1 MFRIHDIPIEKGV
14 LDVLL
19 NHAASVIAPFTNL
32 TEEEILSL
40 LEVPPKAEMGDAAFP
55 CFSLAKSLKK
65 APVMIADEIA
75 AGLQASGVDAS
86 AAGAYVNIRF
96 DRYEYAPQLLDEL
109 SRETFGKLELGQGAR
124 VVIDMSSPNIAKP
137 FGIGHLRSTVIG
149 AALYRL
155 YNEAGYTSVSV
166 NHLGD
171 WGTQF
176 GKQIAAYKRWGNEVE
191 LLADPI
197 RNSLELY
204 VRFHEEAEKDP
215 SLEIEARDW
224 FRKLEQGDEEA
235 QRLWAFF
242 VKVSMQEFD
251 RMYARLNVEFD
262 HILGE
267 SFYNDKMGAV
277 VEELQAKGLLEES
290 DGALVVR
297 LDEENM
303 PPCLIIKKD
312 GTTIYPTRD
321 LATAIYR
328 HDVMQADRLIYVVGG
343 EQKLHFS
350 QVFSVLSKMGY
361 AWAAACEH
369 IPFGLM
375 RFEGRKMSTRRGKV
389 VFLQEV
395 LDEAAARA
403 LNIIKE
409 KNPNLEQ
416 PEQVAEAV
424 GVGAIIF
431 GDLRNN
437 RMNDIDFSL
446 EDAVSFEGETG
457 PYVQYTHARIQSV
470 LARVADTSLEE
481 RDTSVDVMG
490 NTVAGGEGD
499 DGVPWNEKGTEETA
513 AIHVGDT
520 SWALLKLLCDYPTYL
535 EKAVL
540 RNEPSVIAKYTIDV
554 AQAFNRFYHAERI
567 ADAPSDIK
575 AFRVRLAQHTAT
587 RLAYNLS
594 LLGVQAPERM

>member
-1 MFRIHDIPIEKGV
+1 M
-14 LDVLL
+14 LL
-19 NHAASVIAPFTNL
+19 KQAATQIAPL
-32 TEEEILSL
+32 TGLTPEEILRL
-40 LEVPPKAEMGDAAFP
+40 LEVPPQEQMGDVAFP
-55 CFSLAKSLKK
+55 CFTLAKSLRK
-65 APVMIADEIA
+65 APVVIAGEIA
-75 AGLQASGVDAS
+75 VALQTEGMDAT
-86 AAGAYVNIRF
+86 AAGPYVNIRF
-96 DRYEYAPQLLDEL
+96 DRNVLAPQLLEEVG
-109 SRETFGKLELGQGAR
+109 SETFGKLQLGQGAR

-155 YNEAGYTSVSV
+155 YNEAGYTSISV

-176 GKQIAAYKRWGNEVE
+176 GKQITAYKRWGNEDT
-191 LLADPI
+191 LQADPI

-204 VRFHEEAEKDP
+204 VRFHDEAENDP
-215 SLEIEARDW
+215 SLETEAREW

-235 QRLWAFF
+235 QRLWTFF
-242 VKVSMQEFD
+242 VKVSMQEFN
-251 RMYARLNVEFD
+251 RMYERLNVDFD
-262 HILGE
+262 HTLGE

-277 VEELQAKGLLEES
+277 VEELQVKGLLEES

-297 LDEENM
+297 LDDENM

-328 HDVMQADRLIYVVGG
+328 HDVMQADKLLYVVGG
-343 EQKLHFS
+343 EQKLHFN
-350 QVFSVLSKMGY
+350 QVFTVLSKMGY
-361 AWAAACEH
+361 DWADDCEH

-395 LDEAAARA
+395 LDEAVARA
-403 LNIIKE
+403 LQIIQE

-416 PEQVAEAV
+416 AEQVAEAV

-457 PYVQYTHARIQSV
+457 PYVQYTYARIQSV
-470 LARVADTSLEE
+470 LAKAANVSRDEQEMDLDTNVSIAE
-481 RDTSVDVMG
+481 S
-490 NTVAGGEGD
+490 
-499 DGVPWNEKGTEETA
+499 TEASSEVGKTNLVKDRMNNNPVS
-513 AIHVGDT
+513 IVGDT
-520 SWALLKLLCDYPTYL
+520 SWALLKLLSDYPSYL

-567 ADAPSDIK
+567 ADAPTGVK
-575 AFRVRLAQHTAT
+575 AFRVKLAQYTAK

-594 LLGVQAPERM
+594 LLGVRAPERM

>member
-1 MFRIHDIPIEKGV
+1 MLMKQAAARLAPLTGLAQE
-14 LDVLL
+14 DVLKL
-19 NHAASVIAPFTNL
+19 M
-32 TEEEILSL
+32 
-40 LEVPPKAEMGDAAFP
+40 EVPPQEVMGDVAFP
-55 CFSLAKSLKK
+55 CFILAKTLKK
-65 APVMIADEIA
+65 APAAIASDVTAALQAEGLDAEA
-75 AGLQASGVDAS
+75 AGP
-86 AAGAYVNIRF
+86 YVNIRF
-96 DRYEYAPQLLDEL
+96 DRDVYAAQMLEEL
-109 SRETFGKLELGQGAR
+109 GSETFGKLQLGQGKR

-176 GKQIAAYKRWGNEVE
+176 GKQIAAYKRWGSEE
-191 LLADPI
+191 ALQADPI

-204 VRFHEEAEKDP
+204 VRFHDEAEQDP
-215 SLEIEARDW
+215 TLEIEARDW

-235 QRLWAFF
+235 QRLWSFF
-242 VKVSMQEFD
+242 VKVSMQEFN
-251 RMYARLNVEFD
+251 RMYERLNVTFD
-262 HILGE
+262 HTLGE

-328 HDVMQADRLIYVVGG
+328 HDVMQADRLVYVVGG
-343 EQKLHFS
+343 EQKLHFN
-350 QVFSVLSKMGY
+350 QVFTVLSKMGHE
-361 AWAAACEH
+361 WAAKCEH

-389 VFLQEV
+389 IFLQEV

-403 LNIIKE
+403 LQIIQE
-409 KNPNLEQ
+409 KNPNLEH

-424 GVGAIIF
+424 GVGAIVF

-437 RMNDIDFSL
+437 RLNDVDFSL

-470 LARVADTSLEE
+470 LAKA
-481 RDTSVDVMG
+481 
-490 NTVAGGEGD
+490 
-499 DGVPWNEKGTEETA
+499 EETGTQDSSGTHEGA
-513 AIHVGDT
+513 ENSSGAIAGDT
-520 SWALLKLLCDYPTYL
+520 SWSLLKLLCDYPAYL

-540 RNEPSVIAKYTIDV
+540 RSEPSVIAKYTIDV

-567 ADAPSDIK
+567 ADAAPHVKS
-575 AFRVRLAQHTAT
+575 FRVKLAKYTAE

>member
-1 MFRIHDIPIEKGV
+1 MLMKQ
-14 LDVLL
+14 
-19 NHAASVIAPFTNL
+19 AAVQIAPLTGL
-32 TEEEILSL
+32 TEEEVLRL
-40 LEVPPKAEMGDAAFP
+40 LEIPPQEEMGDAAFP
-55 CFSLAKSLKK
+55 CFTLAKTLRK
-65 APVMIADEIA
+65 APVAIASEIA
-75 AGLQASGVDAS
+75 AALQDDGMLAA
-86 AAGAYVNIRF
+86 AAGPYVNIHF
-96 DRYEYAPQLLDEL
+96 DREALALPLLEEIG
-109 SRETFGKLELGQGAR
+109 SKTFGKLQLGQGSR

-155 YNEAGYTSVSV
+155 YNEAGYTSISV

-176 GKQIAAYKRWGNEVE
+176 GKQIAAYKRWGNEE
-191 LLADPI
+191 TLQADPI

-204 VRFHEEAEKDP
+204 VRFHDEAEQDP

-242 VKVSMQEFD
+242 VNVSMQEFN
-251 RMYARLNVEFD
+251 RMYERLNVDFD
-262 HILGE
+262 HTLGE

-277 VEELQAKGLLEES
+277 ARELQDKRLLEES
-290 DGALVVR
+290 EGALVVR

-321 LATAIYR
+321 LATALYR
-328 HDVMQADRLIYVVGG
+328 HDVMRAERLLYVVGG
-343 EQKLHFS
+343 EQKLHFH
-350 QVFSVLSKMGY
+350 QVFTVLSKMGY
-361 AWAAACEH
+361 DWAANCEH

-395 LDEAAARA
+395 LDEAVARA
-403 LNIIKE
+403 LQIIQE

-416 PEQVAEAV
+416 AEQVAEAV
-424 GVGAIIF
+424 GVGAIVF

-470 LARVADTSLEE
+470 LLKAANVSSEE
-481 RDTSVDVMG
+481 QERMNNHPGAVVG
-490 NTVAGGEGD
+490 N
-499 DGVPWNEKGTEETA
+499 
-513 AIHVGDT
+513 T
-520 SWALLKLLCDYPTYL
+520 SWALLKLLSDYPSYL

-567 ADAPSDIK
+567 ADAPADIR
-575 AFRVRLAQHTAT
+575 AFRVKLAKHTAE

>member
-1 MFRIHDIPIEKGV
+1 MKQAAARIAPLTGLAQE
-14 LDVLL
+14 DVLKL
-19 NHAASVIAPFTNL
+19 M
-32 TEEEILSL
+32 
-40 LEVPPKAEMGDAAFP
+40 EVPPQEAMGDVAFP
-55 CFSLAKSLKK
+55 CFILAKTLKK
-65 APVMIADEIA
+65 APAVIASDIA
-75 AGLQASGVDAS
+75 AALQAEGLDTE
-86 AAGAYVNIRF
+86 AAGPYVNIRF
-96 DRYEYAPQLLDEL
+96 DRDVHAAQMLEEL
-109 SRETFGKLELGQGAR
+109 GSETFGKLQLGQGKR

-176 GKQIAAYKRWGNEVE
+176 GKQIAAYKRWGSEE
-191 LLADPI
+191 ALQADPI

-204 VRFHEEAEKDP
+204 VRFHDEAEQDP
-215 SLEIEARDW
+215 TLEIEARDW

-235 QRLWAFF
+235 QRLWSFF
-242 VKVSMQEFD
+242 VKVSMQEFN
-251 RMYARLNVEFD
+251 RMYERLNVTFD
-262 HILGE
+262 HTLGE

-328 HDVMQADRLIYVVGG
+328 HDVMQADRLVYVVGG
-343 EQKLHFS
+343 EQKLHFN
-350 QVFSVLSKMGY
+350 QVFTVLSKMGHE
-361 AWAAACEH
+361 WAAKCEH

-389 VFLQEV
+389 IFLQEV

-403 LNIIKE
+403 LQIIQE
-409 KNPNLEQ
+409 KNPNLEN

-424 GVGAIIF
+424 GVGAIVF

-437 RMNDIDFSL
+437 RLNDVDFSL

-470 LARVADTSLEE
+470 LAKAAETG
-481 RDTSVDVMG
+481 TQ
-490 NTVAGGEGD
+490 EGAENSS
-499 DGVPWNEKGTEETA
+499 G
-513 AIHVGDT
+513 AIAGDT
-520 SWALLKLLCDYPTYL
+520 SWSLLKLLCDYPAYL

-540 RNEPSVIAKYTIDV
+540 RSEPSVIAKYTIDV

-567 ADAPSDIK
+567 ADAAPHVKS
-575 AFRVRLAQHTAT
+575 FRVKLAKYTAE

>member
-1 MFRIHDIPIEKGV
+1 MLMKQ
-14 LDVLL
+14 
-19 NHAASVIAPFTNL
+19 AATQIAPL
-32 TEEEILSL
+32 TGLTPEEVLRL
-40 LEVPPKAEMGDAAFP
+40 LEVPPQEEMGDAAFP
-55 CFSLAKSLKK
+55 CFTLAKSLRK
-65 APVMIADEIA
+65 APVVIAGEIA
-75 AGLQASGVDAS
+75 VALQTEGMDAT
-86 AAGAYVNIRF
+86 AAGPYVNIRF
-96 DRYEYAPQLLDEL
+96 DRNVLAPQLLEEVG
-109 SRETFGKLELGQGAR
+109 SETFGKLQLGQGAR

-155 YNEAGYTSVSV
+155 YNEAGYTSISV

-176 GKQIAAYKRWGNEVE
+176 GKQITAYKRWGNEE
-191 LLADPI
+191 MLQADPI

-204 VRFHEEAEKDP
+204 VRFHDEAEKDP
-215 SLEIEARDW
+215 SLETEAREW

-235 QRLWAFF
+235 QRLWTFF
-242 VKVSMQEFD
+242 VNVSMQEFN
-251 RMYARLNVEFD
+251 RMYERLNVDFD
-262 HILGE
+262 HTLGE

-277 VEELQAKGLLEES
+277 VEELRGKGLLEES

-328 HDVMQADRLIYVVGG
+328 HDVMQADKLLYVVGG
-343 EQKLHFS
+343 EQSLHFR
-350 QVFSVLSKMGY
+350 QVFTVLSKMEY
-361 AWAAACEH
+361 DWADHCEH

-395 LDEAAARA
+395 LDEAVARA
-403 LNIIKE
+403 LQIIQE

-416 PEQVAEAV
+416 AEQVAEAV

-437 RMNDIDFSL
+437 RMNNIDFSL

-470 LARVADTSLEE
+470 LAKAANVSRDEQEMNSDTDQMNNPPVA
-481 RDTSVDVMG
+481 
-490 NTVAGGEGD
+490 
-499 DGVPWNEKGTEETA
+499 
-513 AIHVGDT
+513 IVGDT
-520 SWALLKLLCDYPTYL
+520 SWALLKLLIDYPAYL

-567 ADAPSDIK
+567 ADAPSGVK
-575 AFRVRLAQHTAT
+575 AFRVKLAEHTAK

-594 LLGVQAPERM
+594 LLGVRAPEQM

>member
-1 MFRIHDIPIEKGV
+1 MKQAAARLAPLTGLAQE
-14 LDVLL
+14 DVLKL
-19 NHAASVIAPFTNL
+19 M
-32 TEEEILSL
+32 
-40 LEVPPKAEMGDAAFP
+40 EVPPQEVMGDVAFP
-55 CFSLAKSLKK
+55 CFILAKTLKK
-65 APVMIADEIA
+65 APAAIASDVTAALQAEGLDAEA
-75 AGLQASGVDAS
+75 AGP
-86 AAGAYVNIRF
+86 YVNIRF
-96 DRYEYAPQLLDEL
+96 DRDVYAAQMLEEL
-109 SRETFGKLELGQGAR
+109 GSETLGKLQLGQGKR

-176 GKQIAAYKRWGNEVE
+176 GKQIAAYKRWGSEE
-191 LLADPI
+191 ALQADPI

-204 VRFHEEAEKDP
+204 VRFHDEAEQDP
-215 SLEIEARDW
+215 TLEIEARDW

-235 QRLWAFF
+235 QRLWSFF
-242 VKVSMQEFD
+242 VKVSMQEFN
-251 RMYARLNVEFD
+251 RMYERLNVTFD
-262 HILGE
+262 HTLGE

-328 HDVMQADRLIYVVGG
+328 HDVMQADRLVYVVGG
-343 EQKLHFS
+343 EQKLHFN
-350 QVFSVLSKMGY
+350 QVFTVLSKMGHE
-361 AWAAACEH
+361 WAAKCEH

-389 VFLQEV
+389 IFLQEV

-403 LNIIKE
+403 LQIIQE
-409 KNPNLEQ
+409 KNPNLEH
-416 PEQVAEAV
+416 PEKVAEAV
-424 GVGAIIF
+424 GVGAIVF

-437 RMNDIDFSL
+437 RLNDVDFSL

-470 LARVADTSLEE
+470 LAKAAETGSQDSSGTQ
-481 RDTSVDVMG
+481 
-490 NTVAGGEGD
+490 EGVESSS
-499 DGVPWNEKGTEETA
+499 G
-513 AIHVGDT
+513 AIAGDT
-520 SWALLKLLCDYPTYL
+520 SWSLLKLLCDYPDYL

-540 RNEPSVIAKYTIDV
+540 RSEPSVIAKYTIDV

-567 ADAPSDIK
+567 ADAAPHVKS
-575 AFRVRLAQHTAT
+575 FRVKLAKYTAQ

>member
-75 AGLQASGVDAS
+75 AGLQASGVDAT

-176 GKQIAAYKRWGNEVE
+176 GKQIAAYKRWGNEEE

-235 QRLWAFF
+235 QRLWTFF

-328 HDVMQADRLIYVVGG
+328 HDMMQADRLIYVVGG

>member
-1 MFRIHDIPIEKGV
+1 M
-14 LDVLL
+14 LL

>member
-1 MFRIHDIPIEKGV
+1 MLMKQAAADITPLTG
-14 LDVLL
+14 L
-19 NHAASVIAPFTNL
+19 N
-32 TEEEILSL
+32 EEEVLRL
-40 LEVPPKAEMGDAAFP
+40 LEVPPQAEMGDAAFP
-55 CFSLAKSLKK
+55 CFVLAKSLKK
-65 APVMIADEIA
+65 APAVIATELA
-75 AGLQASGVDAS
+75 TGLQASGIEATP
-86 AAGAYVNIRF
+86 AGPYVNIRF
-96 DRYEYAPQLLDEL
+96 NREKLAPNLLKEL
-109 SRETFGKLELGQGAR
+109 GNAAFGKLQLGQGSR

-176 GKQIAAYKRWGNEVE
+176 GKQIAAYKRWGNDEA
-191 LLADPI
+191 LQADPI
-197 RNSLELY
+197 RTSLELY
-204 VRFHEEAEKDP
+204 VRFHDEAENDP
-215 SLEIEARDW
+215 SLEIEAREW
-224 FRKLEQGDEEA
+224 FRKLEQGDDEA

-242 VKVSMQEFD
+242 VEVSMKEFN
-251 RMYARLNVEFD
+251 RMYERLNVQFD
-262 HILGE
+262 HTLGE

-277 VEELQAKGLLEES
+277 VEELKAKGLLEES

-297 LDEENM
+297 LEDENM

-321 LATAIYR
+321 LATAVYR
-328 HDVMQADRLIYVVGG
+328 HEVMKADRLLYVVGG
-343 EQKLHFS
+343 EQRLHFR
-350 QVFSVLSKMGY
+350 QVFAVLSRMGHEWS
-361 AWAAACEH
+361 AKCEH

-395 LDEAAARA
+395 LDEAVARA
-403 LNIIKE
+403 LQIIQE
-409 KNPNLEQ
+409 KNPNLENPQ
-416 PEQVAEAV
+416 KVAEAV
-424 GVGAIIF
+424 GVGAIVF
-431 GDLRNN
+431 GDLRNS
-437 RMNDIDFSL
+437 RLNDVDFSL

-470 LARVADTSLEE
+470 LAKAEEAIRVENENPLPNPGLADGEI
-481 RDTSVDVMG
+481 DTVTTPSC
-490 NTVAGGEGD
+490 
-499 DGVPWNEKGTEETA
+499 
-513 AIHVGDT
+513 VGDT
-520 SWALLKLLCDYPTYL
+520 SWALLKLLGEYPEYL
-535 EKAVL
+535 EKAIH

-567 ADAPSDIK
+567 ADASSDVRS
-575 AFRVRLAQHTAT
+575 FRVALAKRTAE
-587 RLAYNLS
+587 RLAYSLH

>member
-1 MFRIHDIPIEKGV
+1 MLMKQAAIH
-14 LDVLL
+14 
-19 NHAASVIAPFTNL
+19 IAPL
-32 TEEEILSL
+32 AGLEEAEVLRL
-40 LEVPPKAEMGDAAFP
+40 LEVPPQAELGDAAFP
-55 CFSLAKSLKK
+55 CFILAKSLKK
-65 APVMIADEIA
+65 APAVIAVDIASGLQA
-75 AGLQASGVDAS
+75 AGLEASP
-86 AAGAYVNIRF
+86 AGPYVNIRF
-96 DRYEYAPQLLDEL
+96 NREELAPNLLEEL
-109 SRETFGKLELGQGAR
+109 GRTAFGKLQLGAGAR

-176 GKQIAAYKRWGNEVE
+176 GKQIAAYKRWGNEE
-191 LLADPI
+191 ALQAEPI
-197 RNSLELY
+197 RTSLELY
-204 VRFHEEAEKDP
+204 VRFHDEAENDP
-215 SLEIEARDW
+215 SLEMEARDW

-242 VKVSMQEFD
+242 VEVSMKEFD
-251 RMYARLNVEFD
+251 RMYERLNVQFD
-262 HILGE
+262 HTLGE

-277 VEELQAKGLLEES
+277 VEELKSRGLLEES

-297 LDEENM
+297 LEDENM

-321 LATAIYR
+321 LATAVYR
-328 HDVMQADRLIYVVGG
+328 HDVMKADKMLYVVGG
-343 EQKLHFS
+343 EQKLHFR
-350 QVFSVLSKMGY
+350 QVFAVLSRMGY
-361 AWAAACEH
+361 VWSANCEH

-395 LDEAAARA
+395 LDEAVARA
-403 LNIIKE
+403 LQIIQE
-409 KNPNLEQ
+409 KNPKLANAQ
-416 PEQVAEAV
+416 DVAEAV

-437 RMNDIDFSL
+437 RLNDVDFSL

-457 PYVQYTHARIQSV
+457 PYVQYTHARIKSV
-470 LARVADTSLEE
+470 LAKA
-481 RDTSVDVMG
+481 
-490 NTVAGGEGD
+490 
-499 DGVPWNEKGTEETA
+499 EETA
-513 AIHVGDT
+513 IVENDNNTSPVNRIEGVTNTGTIPASIGDT
-520 SWALLKLLCDYPTYL
+520 SWTLLKLLVDYPEYL
-535 EKAVL
+535 EKAVH
-540 RNEPSVIAKYTIDV
+540 RNEPSVIAKYAIDV

-567 ADAPSDIK
+567 ADAPSEVRS
-575 AFRVRLAQHTAT
+575 FRVALAERTAE
-587 RLAYNLS
+587 RLAYSLY

>member
-1 MFRIHDIPIEKGV
+1 MLMKQ
-14 LDVLL
+14 
-19 NHAASVIAPFTNL
+19 AAADIAPL
-32 TEEEILSL
+32 TGLNEEEVLRL
-40 LEVPPKAEMGDAAFP
+40 LEVPPQAEMGDAAFP
-55 CFSLAKSLKK
+55 CFALAKLLKK
-65 APVMIADEIA
+65 APAVIATELA
-75 AGLQASGVDAS
+75 TGLQASGIEATP
-86 AAGAYVNIRF
+86 AGPYVNIRF
-96 DRYEYAPQLLDEL
+96 NREKLAPNLLKEL
-109 SRETFGKLELGQGAR
+109 GDVTFGKLQLGQGSR

-176 GKQIAAYKRWGNEVE
+176 GKQIAAYKRWGNDEA
-191 LLADPI
+191 LQSDPI
-197 RNSLELY
+197 RTSLELY
-204 VRFHEEAEKDP
+204 VRFHDEAENDP

-224 FRKLEQGDEEA
+224 FRKLEQGDDEA

-242 VKVSMQEFD
+242 VEVSMKEFN
-251 RMYARLNVEFD
+251 RMYERLNVQFD
-262 HILGE
+262 HTLGE

-277 VEELQAKGLLEES
+277 VEELKEKGLLEES

-297 LDEENM
+297 LEDENM

-321 LATAIYR
+321 LATAVYR
-328 HDVMQADRLIYVVGG
+328 HEVMKADRLLYVVGG
-343 EQKLHFS
+343 EQKLHFR
-350 QVFSVLSKMGY
+350 QVFAVLSRMGHEWS
-361 AWAAACEH
+361 AKCEH

-395 LDEAAARA
+395 LDEAVARA
-403 LNIIKE
+403 LQIIQE
-409 KNPNLEQ
+409 KNPNLENPQ
-416 PEQVAEAV
+416 KVAEAV
-424 GVGAIIF
+424 GVGAIVF
-431 GDLRNN
+431 GDLRNS
-437 RMNDIDFSL
+437 RLNDVDFSL

-470 LARVADTSLEE
+470 LAKAEEAIRVENENPLTNGMIADDVNDAGTTSS
-481 RDTSVDVMG
+481 R
-490 NTVAGGEGD
+490 
-499 DGVPWNEKGTEETA
+499 
-513 AIHVGDT
+513 IGDT
-520 SWALLKLLCDYPTYL
+520 SWALLKLLGEYPEYL
-535 EKAVL
+535 EKAIH

-567 ADAPSDIK
+567 ADASSYVRS
-575 AFRVRLAQHTAT
+575 FRVALAERTAERLAHS
-587 RLAYNLS
+587 LY

>member
-1 MFRIHDIPIEKGV
+1 MLMKQAAARLAPLTGLAQE
-14 LDVLL
+14 DVLKL
-19 NHAASVIAPFTNL
+19 M
-32 TEEEILSL
+32 
-40 LEVPPKAEMGDAAFP
+40 EVPPQEAMGDVAFP
-55 CFSLAKSLKK
+55 CFILAKTLKK
-65 APVMIADEIA
+65 APAIIASDFAVALQGEGLHAEA
-75 AGLQASGVDAS
+75 AGP
-86 AAGAYVNIRF
+86 YVNIRF
-96 DRYEYAPQLLDEL
+96 DRDVYAAQMLEEL
-109 SRETFGKLELGQGAR
+109 GSETFGKLQLGQGKR

-176 GKQIAAYKRWGNEVE
+176 GKQIAAYKRWGSEE
-191 LLADPI
+191 ALQADPI

-204 VRFHEEAEKDP
+204 VRFHDEAEQDP
-215 SLEIEARDW
+215 TLEIEARDW

-235 QRLWAFF
+235 QRLWSFF
-242 VKVSMQEFD
+242 VKVSMQEFN
-251 RMYARLNVEFD
+251 RMYERLNVTFD
-262 HILGE
+262 HTLGE

-328 HDVMQADRLIYVVGG
+328 HDVMQADRLVYVVGG
-343 EQKLHFS
+343 EQKLHFN
-350 QVFSVLSKMGY
+350 QVFTVLSKMGHE
-361 AWAAACEH
+361 WAAKCEH

-389 VFLQEV
+389 IFLQEV

-403 LNIIKE
+403 LQIIQE
-409 KNPNLEQ
+409 KNPNLEH

-424 GVGAIIF
+424 GVGAIVF

-437 RMNDIDFSL
+437 RLNDVDFSL

-470 LARVADTSLEE
+470 LAKAAETGTQDSSGTQ
-481 RDTSVDVMG
+481 
-490 NTVAGGEGD
+490 EGAED
-499 DGVPWNEKGTEETA
+499 SSG
-513 AIHVGDT
+513 AIAGDT
-520 SWALLKLLCDYPTYL
+520 SWSLLKLLCDYPAYL

-540 RNEPSVIAKYTIDV
+540 RSEPSVIAKYTIDV

-567 ADAPSDIK
+567 ADAAPHVKS
-575 AFRVRLAQHTAT
+575 FRVKLAKYTAE

>member
-1 MFRIHDIPIEKGV
+1 MLMKQ
-14 LDVLL
+14 
-19 NHAASVIAPFTNL
+19 AAAHIAPL
-32 TEEEILSL
+32 AGLEEAEVLRL
-40 LEVPPKAEMGDAAFP
+40 LEVPPQAELGDAAFP
-55 CFSLAKSLKK
+55 CFTLAKSLKK
-65 APVMIADEIA
+65 APAVIA
-75 AGLQASGVDAS
+75 ADMASGLQAAGVEAS
-86 AAGAYVNIRF
+86 PAGPYVNIRF
-96 DRYEYAPQLLDEL
+96 NREELAPTLLQEL
-109 SRETFGKLELGQGAR
+109 GRTAFGKLQLGADAR

-176 GKQIAAYKRWGNEVE
+176 GKQIAAYKRWGNEE
-191 LLADPI
+191 ALQAEPI
-197 RNSLELY
+197 RTSLELY
-204 VRFHEEAEKDP
+204 VRFHDEAESDP

-242 VKVSMQEFD
+242 VEVSMKEFD
-251 RMYARLNVEFD
+251 RMYERLNVQFD
-262 HILGE
+262 HTLGE

-277 VEELQAKGLLEES
+277 VEELKSQGLLEES

-297 LDEENM
+297 LEDENM

-321 LATAIYR
+321 LATAVYR
-328 HDVMQADRLIYVVGG
+328 HDVMKADKMLYVVGG
-343 EQKLHFS
+343 EQKLHFR
-350 QVFSVLSKMGY
+350 QVFAVLSRMGY
-361 AWAAACEH
+361 AWSANCEH

-395 LDEAAARA
+395 LDEAVARA
-403 LNIIKE
+403 LQIIQE
-409 KNPNLEQ
+409 KNPNLENPQ
-416 PEQVAEAV
+416 KVAEAV

-437 RMNDIDFSL
+437 RLNDVDFSL

-457 PYVQYTHARIQSV
+457 PYVQYTHARIKSV
-470 LARVADTSLEE
+470 LAKAQEAPIMENDNNTSAVNPIEADNNI
-481 RDTSVDVMG
+481 G
-490 NTVAGGEGD
+490 
-499 DGVPWNEKGTEETA
+499 
-513 AIHVGDT
+513 AIPMSMGDT
-520 SWALLKLLCDYPTYL
+520 SWALLKLLVDYPEYL
-535 EKAVL
+535 EKAVH
-540 RNEPSVIAKYTIDV
+540 RNEPSVIAKYAIDV

-567 ADAPSDIK
+567 ADAPS
-575 AFRVRLAQHTAT
+575 AVRPFRVALAERTAE
-587 RLAYNLS
+587 RLAYSLS

>member
-1 MFRIHDIPIEKGV
+1 MKQ
-14 LDVLL
+14 
-19 NHAASVIAPFTNL
+19 AAVQIAPLTGL
-32 TEEEILSL
+32 TEEEVLKL
-40 LEVPPKAEMGDAAFP
+40 LEIPPQEQMGDAAFP
-55 CFSLAKSLKK
+55 CFTLAKSLKK
-65 APVMIADEIA
+65 APVVIAGEIA
-75 AGLQASGVDAS
+75 AALQAAGTDAA
-86 AAGAYVNIRF
+86 AAGPYVNIRF
-96 DRYEYAPQLLDEL
+96 DRKVLAPELLQEL
-109 SRETFGKLELGQGAR
+109 GSETFGKLQLGQGAR
-124 VVIDMSSPNIAKP
+124 VLIDMSSPNIAKP

-155 YNEAGYTSVSV
+155 YQEAGYTSISV

-176 GKQIAAYKRWGNEVE
+176 GKQITAYKRWGNEE
-191 LLADPI
+191 ALQADPI

-204 VRFHEEAEKDP
+204 VRFHDEAEQDP
-215 SLEIEARDW
+215 TLETEAREW
-224 FRKLEQGDEEA
+224 FRKLEQGDDEA

-242 VKVSMQEFD
+242 VKVSMQEFN
-251 RMYARLNVEFD
+251 RMYERLNVDFD
-262 HILGE
+262 YTLGE

-277 VEELQAKGLLEES
+277 VEELQDKGLLEES

-328 HDVMQADRLIYVVGG
+328 RNIMQADRLLYVVGG
-343 EQKLHFS
+343 EQKLHFR
-350 QVFSVLSKMGY
+350 QVFTVLSKMGY
-361 AWAAACEH
+361 EWADNCEH

-395 LDEAAARA
+395 LDEAVARA
-403 LNIIKE
+403 QQIIQD

-416 PEQVAEAV
+416 SEQVAEAV

-431 GDLRNN
+431 GDLRSN

-446 EDAVSFEGETG
+446 DDAVSFEGETG
-457 PYVQYTHARIQSV
+457 PYVQYTYARIQSV
-470 LARVADTSLEE
+470 LAKAANVSRDEREKVTDPLKGSAAENIEVNAELEAEGSHLDRHLRDHLAAD
-481 RDTSVDVMG
+481 
-490 NTVAGGEGD
+490 A
-499 DGVPWNEKGTEETA
+499 
-513 AIHVGDT
+513 VGDT
-520 SWALLKLLCDYPTYL
+520 SWALLKLLAEYPSYL

-540 RNEPSVIAKYTIDV
+540 RSEPSVIAKYTIDV

-567 ADAPSDIK
+567 ADAPPGTK
-575 AFRVRLAQHTAT
+575 AFRVKLAARTAE
-587 RLAYNLS
+587 RLAYSLS

>member
-1 MFRIHDIPIEKGV
+1 M
-14 LDVLL
+14 LL
-19 NHAASVIAPFTNL
+19 KHAASVIAPFTNL
-32 TEEEILSL
+32 TEEEILRL
-40 LEVPPKAEMGDAAFP
+40 LEVPPKEEMGDAAFP

-65 APVMIADEIA
+65 APDMIAGEIA
-75 AGLQASGVDAS
+75 AGLKASGVDATAS
-86 AAGAYVNIRF
+86 GAYVNIRF

-155 YNEAGYTSVSV
+155 YNEAGYNSVSV

-176 GKQIAAYKRWGNEVE
+176 GKQIAAYKRWGNEEE

-215 SLEIEARDW
+215 SLESEAREW

-242 VKVSMQEFD
+242 VKVSMQEFN

-290 DGALVVR
+290 EGALVVR

-328 HDVMQADRLIYVVGG
+328 HDVMQADRLVYVVGG

-395 LDEAAARA
+395 LDEAVARA

-470 LARVADTSLEE
+470 LARVADTTLEE
-481 RDTSVDVMG
+481 QDTSVNVMG
-490 NTVAGGEGD
+490 NTVAGREGD
-499 DGVPWNEKGTEETA
+499 EGVPLNEKGKEETA

>member
-1 MFRIHDIPIEKGV
+1 MLMKQ
-14 LDVLL
+14 
-19 NHAASVIAPFTNL
+19 AAARIAPL
-32 TEEEILSL
+32 TGLAQEEVLKL
-40 LEVPPKAEMGDAAFP
+40 MEVPPQETMGDVAFP
-55 CFSLAKSLKK
+55 CFVLARTLKK
-65 APVMIADEIA
+65 APAVIAGDVAAALQGEGIDAEA
-75 AGLQASGVDAS
+75 AGP
-86 AAGAYVNIRF
+86 YVNIRF
-96 DRYEYAPQLLDEL
+96 DRDVYAADMLEEL
-109 SRETFGKLELGQGAR
+109 GSESFGKLQLGQGER

-176 GKQIAAYKRWGNEVE
+176 GKQIAAYKRWGSEQA
-191 LLADPI
+191 LQADPI

-204 VRFHEEAEKDP
+204 VRFHDEAEKDP
-215 SLEIEARDW
+215 TLEIEARDW
-224 FRKLEQGDEEA
+224 FRRLEQGDEEA
-235 QRLWAFF
+235 KQLWSFF
-242 VKVSMQEFD
+242 VNVSMQEFN
-251 RMYARLNVEFD
+251 RMYKRLNVTFD
-262 HILGE
+262 HTLGE

-328 HDVMQADRLIYVVGG
+328 HHVMKADRLVYVVGG
-343 EQKLHFS
+343 EQKLHFN
-350 QVFSVLSKMGY
+350 QVFTVLSKMGHE
-361 AWAAACEH
+361 WATTCEH

-403 LNIIKE
+403 LQIIQE

-416 PEQVAEAV
+416 PELVAEAV
-424 GVGAIIF
+424 GVGAIVF

-437 RMNDIDFSL
+437 RLNDVDFSL

-470 LARVADTSLEE
+470 LAKAAETGTYDSSAAQEGTSN
-481 RDTSVDVMG
+481 SSG
-490 NTVAGGEGD
+490 
-499 DGVPWNEKGTEETA
+499 
-513 AIHVGDT
+513 IVGDT
-520 SWALLKLLCDYPTYL
+520 SWSLLKLLCDYPAYL
-535 EKAVL
+535 ERAVL
-540 RNEPSVIAKYTIDV
+540 RSEPSVIAKYTIDV

-567 ADAPSDIK
+567 ADAAPQVKS
-575 AFRVRLAQHTAT
+575 FRVKLAKYTAERLAC
-587 RLAYNLS
+587 NLS

>member
-1 MFRIHDIPIEKGV
+1 MLMKQ
-14 LDVLL
+14 
-19 NHAASVIAPFTNL
+19 AAADIAPL
-32 TEEEILSL
+32 TGLNEEEVLRL
-40 LEVPPKAEMGDAAFP
+40 LEVPPQAEMGDAAFP
-55 CFSLAKSLKK
+55 CFALAKSLKK
-65 APVMIADEIA
+65 APAVIATELA
-75 AGLQASGVDAS
+75 TGLQTAGLEATP
-86 AAGAYVNIRF
+86 AGPYVNIRF
-96 DRYEYAPQLLDEL
+96 NREKLAPNLLKEL
-109 SRETFGKLELGQGAR
+109 ENATFGKLQLGQGSR

-176 GKQIAAYKRWGNEVE
+176 GKQIAAYKRWGNDEA
-191 LLADPI
+191 LQADPI
-197 RNSLELY
+197 RTSLELY
-204 VRFHEEAEKDP
+204 VRFHDEAENDP
-215 SLEIEARDW
+215 SLEIEAREW
-224 FRKLEQGDEEA
+224 FRKLEQGDDEA

-242 VKVSMQEFD
+242 VEVSMKEFN
-251 RMYARLNVEFD
+251 RMYERLNVQFD
-262 HILGE
+262 HTLGE

-277 VEELQAKGLLEES
+277 VEELKTKGLLEES

-297 LDEENM
+297 LEDENM

-321 LATAIYR
+321 LATAVYR
-328 HDVMQADRLIYVVGG
+328 HEVMKADRLLYVVGG
-343 EQKLHFS
+343 EQKLHFR
-350 QVFSVLSKMGY
+350 QVFAVLSRMGHEWS
-361 AWAAACEH
+361 AKCEH

-395 LDEAAARA
+395 LDEAVARA
-403 LNIIKE
+403 LQIIQE
-409 KNPNLEQ
+409 KNPNLENPQ
-416 PEQVAEAV
+416 KVAEAV
-424 GVGAIIF
+424 GVGAIVF

-437 RMNDIDFSL
+437 RLNDVDFSL

-470 LARVADTSLEE
+470 LAKAEEATRMENENPLTKPNLADGEN
-481 RDTSVDVMG
+481 
-490 NTVAGGEGD
+490 NTVTT
-499 DGVPWNEKGTEETA
+499 PSL
-513 AIHVGDT
+513 IGDT
-520 SWALLKLLCDYPTYL
+520 SWALLKLLGEYPEYL
-535 EKAVL
+535 EKAIH

-567 ADAPSDIK
+567 ADASSDERS
-575 AFRVRLAQHTAT
+575 FRVALAKRTAE
-587 RLAYNLS
+587 RLAYSLH